1 MRKAALLALLTVA
14 PAFAQQPRPKSEVP
28 TSPTLTFETA
38 SIKINRSGDGR
49 TSMRMLPGGHIEA
62 RNRTLQLLMQAA
74 YAVQDFQI
82 IGGPKWLTSTR
93 FDITTRGGDRQVTQ
107 NDARAMLQTLL
118 ADRFKL
124 AVHHETREFS
134 VYALRL
140 ARDGRLGASMRRPDA
155 DCFVGR
161 GAPPPPPQ
169 PGDSR
174 PVVCGFTES
183 AGDLTARGV
192 DMPALAIE
200 LTEYTD
206 RPVVDQTGLKG
217 NFNLSLKWSPD
228 ASAADANFPSIFT
241 AVREQLGLKLE
252 RIKGPVNVL
261 VIDRVEMPSED

>member
-1 MRKAALLALLTVA
+1 MRIAVLTLAAFVGLGGQPPT
-14 PAFAQQPRPKSEVP
+14 PSTTAFEA
-28 TSPTLTFETA
+28 A
-38 SIKINRSGDGR
+38 SIKINRSGDVR
-49 TSMRMLPGGHIEA
+49 TSMRLLPGGHVEA
-62 RNRTLQLLMQAA
+62 RNRTLHLLIQSAFA
-74 YAVQDFQI
+74 LQDFQI
-82 IGGPKWLTSTR
+82 IGGPKWETSTR
-93 FDITTRGGDRQVTQ
+93 FDITTRGGDRQITQ
-107 NDARAMLQTLL
+107 NDVRAMLQTLL
-118 ADRFKL
+118 AGRFKL
-124 AVHHETREFS
+124 VVHHETREFS

-140 ARDGRLGASMRRPDA
+140 ERNGRLGPSMRNPDA

-161 GAPPPPPQ
+161 GAPPPLPQ

-174 PVVCGFTES
+174 PMACGFTES

-192 DMPALAIE
+192 DMAALAIE

-228 ASAADANFPSIFT
+228 SSTADANLPSIFT

-252 RIKGPVNVL
+252 GIKGPVDVL

>member
-1 MRKAALLALLTVA
+1 MRIAVLTLATFVALGGQA
-14 PAFAQQPRPKSEVP
+14 P
-28 TSPTLTFETA
+28 TSPPLTFETA

-62 RNRTLQLLMQAA
+62 RNRTLPLLMQAA

-140 ARDGRLGASMRRPDA
+140 TRVDGRLGPSMRRPDA

-174 PVVCGFTES
+174 PMVCGFTES
-183 AGDLTARGV
+183 AGDLNARGV
-192 DMPALAIE
+192 DMAALAIE

-217 NFNLSLKWSPD
+217 NFYLSLKWSPD
-228 ASAADANFPSIFT
+228 ASAADANLPSIFT

-252 RIKGPVNVL
+252 GIKGPVDVL